1 MRMAFCTAT
10 LHRAAERHAALQ
22 LLGDAFGHQG
32 GVQLGLA
39 HLDDVEVQ
47 LAVGHRGELLAQHLD
62 LRALAA
68 DDDTGTRGMDRDA
81 ALLVRTLDDD
91 LRDAGLL
98 ALFLDELADLD
109 VFQQKITV
117 FLGVGV
123 PAAVPGAVHL
133 KAHADRVDFMS
144 HQAVSSIW
152 RTLMVSSLNGL

>member
-1 MRMAFCTAT
+1 MLSAT
-10 LHRAAERHAALQ
+10 SC
-22 LLGDAFGHQG
+22 

-62 LRALAA
+62 VRALLA
-68 DDDTGTRGMDRDA
+68 DDDTGTRGVDRHA

-109 VFQQKITV
+109 VFSRRSPYS
-117 FLGVGV
+117 L
-123 PAAVPGAVHL
+123 
-133 KAHADRVDFMS
+133 
-144 HQAVSSIW
+144 VSAYQRLSQV
-152 RTLMVSSLNGL
+152 RLT